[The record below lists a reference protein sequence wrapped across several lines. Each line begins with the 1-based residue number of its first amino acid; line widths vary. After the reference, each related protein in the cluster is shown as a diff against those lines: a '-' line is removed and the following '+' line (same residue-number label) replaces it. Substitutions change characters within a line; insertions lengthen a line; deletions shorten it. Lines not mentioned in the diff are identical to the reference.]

1 MNYDYSKISTPDLQ
15 AIYNGDL
22 SKVSTDGLKEYY
34 LQSQIPRLNTND
46 MLDLENPAT
55 SLIKLSDIA
64 TNSDITGRIKNAA
77 EGLGQGLINDA
88 TGGLNAVVNSIRDVF
103 SPEETVRM
111 LQGKGPQQSN
121 LISSPQ
127 VNENPKYPE
136 VFNVAKGVGGSLP
149 LAVAPEI
156 SAGGKAADI
165 IMNLLGMKAPKMVSN
180 AASAA
185 TTAGGYSA
193 LGELL
198 SGNNSQNSTQ
208 NSPLV
213 DALTSAGKGSEL
225 GGGLSLGMDA
235 LAKVLHIPQYAR
247 SAFANLM
254 IKKASQDPELPRYM
268 ADSEYRNNL
277 ADPAVISQPSSLGE
291 FTGSPKVKK
300 LEGAIDTLGAKNA
313 SKLANKTVN
322 DAYEDYAQNLF
333 DELSNG
339 AGPADLNKRLSQAV
353 SNNETAHNSM
363 ANDMYNDAFN
373 IANNTGVKVM
383 PNEMLKYQNMPEI
396 AGLLKKEAAPQLPA
410 IYDQQGNVINAQPQ
424 QGFTP
429 IDAQMAHRVKSE
441 LSQKANDAYAG
452 KGVNFSARDYKNAA
466 NALRADME
474 NSANKDFNDAYGA
487 ANDYFAKNVAPYRR
501 IKAIRDAAQGNTEQ
515 SLTLPRQLMK
525 GETPEALK
533 VLADLTPSQ
542 RGLVLAAHLNS
553 LKNLNPV
560 KQGGRHMLN
569 ADKFHNELANVPAQ
583 TRSALFP
590 HDTGEKFKLLTAMKE
605 LKDNQVK
612 EPLSLKDVVL
622 NLKFLGT
629 LLALVHNAPLGVA
642 GLVSL
647 MTGSRNLNKILREPE
662 IRQALLNNE
671 KIIPAQNDSIN
682 NQLRYLGS
690 GRPAAVASNANQ
702 NTR

>member
-22 SKVSTDGLKEYY
+22 SKVSTEGLKEYY
-34 LQSQIPRLNTND
+34 SQSQIPRLNTND
-46 MLDLENPAT
+46 MLELENPVT
-55 SLIKLSDIA
+55 SIAKLYDVA
-64 TNSDITGRIKNAA
+64 TNSDITGRINNAA
-77 EGLGQGLINDA
+77 QGFGQGLVDDA
-88 TGGLNAVVNSIRDVF
+88 TGGVNAVINSFRDVF
-103 SPEETVRM
+103 SPEETLRM
-111 LQGKGPQQSN
+111 LQGKSPQQSN

-136 VFNVAKGVGGSLP
+136 VFNIAKGLGSSAP

-156 SAGGKAADI
+156 NAGGRAADI

-198 SGNNSQNSTQ
+198 SGNNSQSSTQ

-213 DALTSAGKGSEL
+213 DALTNAGKGAEL

-254 IKKASQDPELPRYM
+254 LKKASQDPELPRYM

-277 ADPAVISQPSSLGE
+277 ANPTVISQPSSLGE

-300 LEGAIDTLGAKNA
+300 FEGAIDTLGAKNA

-322 DAYEDYAQNLF
+322 NAYEDYAQNLF

-339 AGPADLNKRLSQAV
+339 ASPADLNKRLSQAV

-373 IANNTGVKVM
+373 IANNTGMKVM

-396 AGLLKKEAAPQLPA
+396 AGLLKKETAPQLPA
-410 IYDQQGNVINAQPQ
+410 IYDQKGNIINQKPQ

-441 LSQKANDAYAG
+441 LSQKAHDAYAG

-487 ANDYFAKNVAPYRR
+487 ANNYFAQNVAPYRK

-590 HDTGEKFKLLTAMKE
+590 HDTGEKFKLLTAMKD

-612 EPLSLKDVVL
+612 EPFDTKHVIGNVKALAALWSL
-622 NLKFLGT
+622 LKHP
-629 LLALVHNAPLGVA
+629 ALGVGGIV
-642 GLVSL
+642 GLRAVAK
-647 MTGSRNLNKILREPE
+647 GLNKVMRSPE
-662 IRQALLNNE
+662 VRQGLLNNE
-671 KIIPAQNDSIN
+671 KITPAQNDSIN
-682 NQLRYLGS
+682 TQLRYLGS
-690 GRPAAVASNANQ
+690 GRPAAVISNTNQ